1 MQETH
6 TASSSDIGSCLGR
19 DVPVATPCLIF
30 DPGGQPSPVVYY
42 SIYNELDPTLAG
54 FAASISTI
62 PDPPITSAP
71 DRLRATWR
79 WSRACD
85 TSPRDPLLPINP
97 GYIRYMYHEW
107 AHDFMKYPVPMAV
120 DLLFGAVPTTDPSTS
135 APDPSLLVPPPLP
148 THMIDRVEAALELAS
163 FLRDA
168 PVDRDRTIMFFAQ
181 ALTVADRDYSIQDAV
196 SVGDNFQLPA
206 DALLRDVKR
215 LVSSGGDLVH
225 LARHVQH
232 ERSQGRLSVR
242 RINLSLDRQDID
254 NSTPRLHL
262 SPSLKLDF
270 ARLARLAHH
279 GIKLAPYL

>member
-1 MQETH
+1 
-6 TASSSDIGSCLGR
+6 
-19 DVPVATPCLIF
+19 
-30 DPGGQPSPVVYY
+30 
-42 SIYNELDPTLAG
+42 
-54 FAASISTI
+54 
-62 PDPPITSAP
+62 
-71 DRLRATWR
+71 
-79 WSRACD
+79 
-85 TSPRDPLLPINP
+85 
-97 GYIRYMYHEW
+97 
-107 AHDFMKYPVPMAV
+107 MKYHVPMAV

-196 SVGDNFQLPA
+196 SVGNNFQLPA
-206 DALLRDVKR
+206 HALLRDVRR

-279 GIKLAPYL
+279 GIKLPIYEGFTPTSATTSQRKIRPLYQQVHQCVNRSVVDLFRDHLVLLLPTVYILRLMLYHQTPIGWTTKEGKKEERTLFDAKDGRGSSPLNPTVEDNKL